1 MRVTRDVILDLLPIY
16 SAGEGS
22 ADTRTLVESYLA
34 TDPSLARSV
43 MAGVPDDLLRA
54 AAAAP
59 ADTAARA
66 ALERT
71 RSLQRQQAWWMAVGI
86 FFTLLP
92 ASGGVTSWGTWFM
105 WRDAQSVALASL
117 VVAAIGWFGWFRVR
131 RHLSVAGL

>member
-1 MRVTRDVILDLLPIY
+1 MRVTRDVILDLLPLY

-22 ADTRTLVESYLA
+22 ADTRKLVESYLA

-105 WRDAQSVALASL
+105 WRDAQPVALASL
-117 VVAAIGWFGWFRVR
+117 VVGAVGWFGWFRVR
-131 RHLSVAGL
+131 RRLSVAGL

>member
-1 MRVTRDVILDLLPIY
+1 MTEFERLYSDYAPRVRRFV
-16 SAGEGS
+16 
-22 ADTRTLVESYLA
+22 LA
-34 TDPSLARSV
+34 TDPSLSRSV

-105 WRDAQSVALASL
+105 WRDAQPVAMVSL
-117 VVAAIGWFGWFRVR
+117 VLAAVGWFGWFRVR
-131 RHLSVAGL
+131 RRLSVAGL